1 VAARGG
7 TQHDRQP
14 GRYADWIRAD
24 KLTWQRRTESTG
36 TGPADEEVWLLPAGR
51 QTIDGMTSPQNL
63 DQLPTDPAELESYVR
78 ANSVGSTSS
87 DERVYFA
94 VADIVRRGLADPNL
108 RAAAIDVLA
117 HLGHVQL
124 GDETRDSLGNPVQAF
139 DFVDPDGRPGDIR
152 TVMFDTRTAEI
163 TEENDYV
170 QGELL
175 FSRTV
180 PVFEVVDA
188 LPSDIREHAVVQ
200 K

>member
-1 VAARGG
+1 MLCRGCSWWHATRSATG
-7 TQHDRQP
+7 PVRGLDP
-14 GRYADWIRAD
+14 CD

-36 TGPADEEVWLLPAGR
+36 TGPADEEVWLLPAGP
-51 QTIDGMTSPQNL
+51 QTIDGMTPPQNL
-63 DQLPTDPAELESYVR
+63 DQLPTDPAEL
-78 ANSVGSTSS
+78 
-87 DERVYFA
+87 
-94 VADIVRRGLADPNL
+94 
-108 RAAAIDVLA
+108 
-117 HLGHVQL
+117 
-124 GDETRDSLGNPVQAF
+124 
-139 DFVDPDGRPGDIR
+139 DPDGRPGDIR